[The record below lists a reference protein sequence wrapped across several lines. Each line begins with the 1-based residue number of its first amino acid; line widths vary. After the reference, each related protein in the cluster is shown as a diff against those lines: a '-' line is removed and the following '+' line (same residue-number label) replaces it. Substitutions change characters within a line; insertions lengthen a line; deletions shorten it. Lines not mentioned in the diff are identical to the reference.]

1 MEARISGMAGRR
13 NRGSWWWNRERKSVP
28 ERAERRGG
36 VRREG
41 VRRRRGAMA
50 GPRSWGRLM
59 RMC

>member
-1 MEARISGMAGRR
+1 MSGMAGRR
-13 NRGSWWWNRERKSVP
+13 NRGSWWRNRERKSVP